1 MMIHHAKVRSTSA
14 HPITKEEHAR
24 YSEQLASF
32 QMPLIQMSAY
42 RQLQDPDRPFAMR
55 QKADAFSLPIV
66 RNLFGLYEVR
76 LLVNGQAL
84 RFIIDTGAQISGIR
98 KQRAQ
103 VMHLEGLNGTLEVG
117 SVGSTKLD
125 MGAVR
130 ADSLC
135 LGEICWDN
143 VPLVLL
149 DQQRFSLPFLQ
160 SDLLRFDGILGWDL
174 LSRLDFELDT
184 IEKRFKVVKNRYRFD
199 HPNLIPCSFPTL
211 IVREA
216 DGTSSLFGIDTGAKQ
231 SWLGSAYIERRDL
244 PIVSE
249 AKIIGF
255 GVHGREELQTPI
267 VDRLHVYADRADIT
281 LHGCISAFVEI
292 FPGHPY
298 DGIFGNEIFAGRR
311 IRFVNSRNMLLLA

>member
-1 MMIHHAKVRSTSA
+1 MMIHRAKVRSTSA

-32 QMPLIQMSAY
+32 QTPLIQMPAY
-42 RQLQDPDRPFAMR
+42 RQLQDPDRPFVMR
-55 QKADAFSLPIV
+55 QKADAFSLPNV

-84 RFIIDTGAQISGIR
+84 RFI
-98 KQRAQ
+98 
-103 VMHLEGLNGTLEVG
+103 
-117 SVGSTKLD
+117 
-125 MGAVR
+125 
-130 ADSLC
+130 
-135 LGEICWDN
+135 
-143 VPLVLL
+143 
-149 DQQRFSLPFLQ
+149 
-160 SDLLRFDGILGWDL
+160 
-174 LSRLDFELDT
+174 
-184 IEKRFKVVKNRYRFD
+184 
-199 HPNLIPCSFPTL
+199 
-211 IVREA
+211 
-216 DGTSSLFGIDTGAKQ
+216 IDTGAKQ

>member
-1 MMIHHAKVRSTSA
+1 MMIHRAKVRSTSA
-14 HPITKEEHAR
+14 HPITKEEHVR

-32 QMPLIQMSAY
+32 QTPLIQMPAY
-42 RQLQDPDRPFAMR
+42 RQLQDPNRPFAMR

-76 LLVNGQAL
+76 LLVNGQGRFASSSIRVL
-84 RFIIDTGAQISGIR
+84 RSAGSC

-103 VMHLEGLNGTLEVG
+103 AMHLEGLNGTLEVG

-143 VPLVLL
+143 VPLAVL

-174 LSRLDFELDT
+174 LRPGWIL
-184 IEKRFKVVKNRYRFD
+184 
-199 HPNLIPCSFPTL
+199 
-211 IVREA
+211 
-216 DGTSSLFGIDTGAKQ
+216 
-231 SWLGSAYIERRDL
+231 SW
-244 PIVSE
+244 
-249 AKIIGF
+249 
-255 GVHGREELQTPI
+255 
-267 VDRLHVYADRADIT
+267 
-281 LHGCISAFVEI
+281 
-292 FPGHPY
+292 
-298 DGIFGNEIFAGRR
+298 
-311 IRFVNSRNMLLLA
+311 IRSKSKL